1 MRGGL
6 CPGDAALLL
15 GSRRGSGQVQG
26 SEGPVGTA
34 GRVAMGVR
42 RGRDTGLTHWGLRS
56 LGPTLSEAGT
66 SRAQPSPEPEAA
78 SPPTAQE
85 GPSFIPVLF
94 LWKSLVT
101 GLCGA
106 PGTGREDFLP
116 QREDWDDG
124 SVVIP
129 YPPHSYLQN
138 PGGTGIRPS
147 TPLLSWASRA
157 RVPLIPSLVP
167 LPAHSQAP
175 RASSPLTHR

>member
-1 MRGGL
+1 MRGGT
-6 CPGDAALLL
+6 AL
-15 GSRRGSGQVQG
+15 GMPPCSWGAEEEVDKSRGVRGRWGHLAEWPWGQ
-26 SEGPVGTA
+26 
-34 GRVAMGVR
+34 R